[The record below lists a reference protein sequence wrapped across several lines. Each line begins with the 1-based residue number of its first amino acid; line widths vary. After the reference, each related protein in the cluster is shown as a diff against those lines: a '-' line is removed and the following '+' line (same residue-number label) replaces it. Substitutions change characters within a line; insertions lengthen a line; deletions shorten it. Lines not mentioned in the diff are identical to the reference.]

1 MKWLL
6 SFAALVT
13 ATYLALVIGL
23 YLFQRRL
30 VYPAH
35 TAPYYSVAELR
46 LDNLREVRLE
56 AADGVELVAWHV
68 PAQPGKP
75 TLLYFHGNAAPLL
88 NRLPRIERFSAA
100 GYGVFMPAYR
110 GYSGSGGRAS
120 EAALIDD
127 AVTAFDVLLEQ
138 GVSPETIVLYG
149 ESLGTGVAIQLAGR
163 REVAGIVLDAPYTS
177 LPDVAQLAYPFVP
190 VRPFMTEHF
199 NSREHIR
206 ALNVPILIMHG
217 TQDSVIPISL
227 GRELYLVANEPKQF
241 VAIEGAAHSNIY
253 EYGAFGHLD
262 RFVRSLSNVGSAGQT
277 TSPCRGRVP
286 TCR

>member
-6 SFAALVT
+6 TLAALVVF
-13 ATYLALVIGL
+13 AYAAVVIGL

-35 TAPYYSVAELR
+35 TAPYHSVSELR
-46 LDNLREVRLE
+46 LGNLSEVRLK
-56 AADGVELVAWHV
+56 ASDGVELVAWHL
-68 PAQPGKP
+68 PAKAGQP

-100 GYGVFMPAYR
+100 GYGILMPAYR
-110 GYSGSGGRAS
+110 GYSGSGGSAS
-120 EAALIDD
+120 EAALVED
-127 AVTAFDVLLEQ
+127 AVTAFDALRER
-138 GVSPETIVLYG
+138 GVSLETIVLYG

-206 ALNVPILIMHG
+206 ELDVPVLILHG
-217 TQDSVIPISL
+217 TEDPIVPISL
-227 GRELYLVANEPKQF
+227 GRELFSVANEPKSF
-241 VAIEGAAHSNIY
+241 VAIKGAAHSNIY
-253 EYGAFGHLD
+253 EYGAFSHLD
-262 RFVRSLSNVGSAGQT
+262 RFLRTLSRAEADSEGLIPAE
-277 TSPCRGRVP
+277 
-286 TCR
+286 